1 MFWQGLVEEVTEAR
15 LDAFFAQYRGSE
27 EEKGDL
33 AANFAQFGGDMKQVY
48 AHQMCA
54 EEGVDDARLLAL
66 LGGLIAE
73 GRVEPTAAY
82 RKWAKRVKKAEESG
96 RRKGGRKAGGGGGGG
111 GDMSALVAAIQ
122 SRGAAAR
129 APAPGSVWAQVLAA
143 GDEDPLADDAAFAAA
158 QARLGGGRGG
168 GGGATKSK
176 GGVSKARKGAKK
188 GKR

>member
-66 LGGLIAE
+66 LVWLIAE

-168 GGGATKSK
+168 ATKTK
-176 GGVSKARKGAKK
+176 GGVKKARKGAKK